1 VSFGGSAPWSLGV
14 EEELFLVDERTLETV
29 PLFSEVVPEP
39 GPRLKP
45 ELFACIVEITTP
57 ICTDAEGVLEEL
69 RKLRR
74 EVAARAGVHGATI
87 LAAAT
92 HPLARGAGQP
102 IVPKQRYLDLLE
114 RLGDGVQLQLVCGLH
129 VHVGVPSP
137 ETCLRAL
144 EGVVPWLP
152 VLLSLSAN
160 SPFVEGEDSGL
171 RSARAG
177 RLRDLPSGGPPPV
190 MRSWSDWEAVTGED
204 YTRLLW
210 DARPHP
216 RFGTLEVRIADQQ
229 TDVRRSAGF
238 AALVQALVRS
248 VVDGEAEPYDRD
260 LYAERR
266 VRAAARP
273 PDPDDVAALAVLVEP
288 AACELGT
295 WPVVRA
301 LLAERPEAE
310 RQLELGLVAAVRDL
324 ADRSVERPLLYSP

>member
-1 VSFGGSAPWSLGV
+1 VTFGGSAPWSVGV
-14 EEELFLVDERTLETV
+14 EEELFLVDAQTLETA

-39 GPRLKP
+39 GLRLKP

-57 ICTDAEGVLEEL
+57 ICADAEGALEEL
-69 RKLRR
+69 RQLRR
-74 EVAARAGVHGATI
+74 EVAVRAGSHGAAI

-102 IVPKQRYLDLLE
+102 IVPKQRYLDMLA
-114 RLGDGVQLQLVCGLH
+114 RIGDRVQLQLVCGLH
-129 VHVGVPSP
+129 VHVGVPSAD
-137 ETCLRAL
+137 TCLRAL

-152 VLLSLSAN
+152 VLLSMSAN

-171 RSARAG
+171 LSARAG
-177 RLRDLPSGGPPPV
+177 RLRDLPSAGPPPIL
-190 MRSWSDWEAVTGED
+190 RSWTDWEAATGED

-238 AALVQALVRS
+238 AALVQALVRTL
-248 VVDGEAEPYDRD
+248 VDTQPEPYDRG

-266 VRAAARP
+266 AAAAAAP
-273 PDPDDVAALAVLVEP
+273 PDPDDLAALAALVEP
-288 AACELGT
+288 AARGLGS
-295 WPVVRA
+295 WALVRA
-301 LLAERPEAE
+301 LLDGRPEAE
-310 RQLELGLVAAVRDL
+310 RQLELGLPAAVRDL
-324 ADRSVERPLLYSP
+324 AQRSLA

>member
-1 VSFGGSAPWSLGV
+1 VSFGGSAPWSVGV
-14 EEELFLVDERTLETV
+14 EEELFLVDAGTLETV

-57 ICTDAEGVLEEL
+57 VCLDADGVLEEL
-69 RKLRR
+69 RRLRQ
-74 EVAARAGVHGATI
+74 EVTVRAGLHGATI

-92 HPLARGAGQP
+92 HPLARAVDQP
-102 IVPKQRYLDLLE
+102 IVPKQRYLDLLA
-114 RLGDGVQLQLVCGLH
+114 RLGDGVHLQLVCGLH
-129 VHVGVPSP
+129 VHIGVPSAD
-137 ETCLRAL
+137 TCLRAL
-144 EGVVPWLP
+144 EGVLPWLP
-152 VLLSLSAN
+152 VLLSMSAN

-171 RSARAG
+171 LSARAG

-190 MRSWSDWEAVTGED
+190 LRSWSDWEAATGED

-238 AALVQALVRS
+238 AALVQALV
-248 VVDGEAEPYDRD
+248 VTLADEEPEPYDRR

-266 VRAAARP
+266 AAAAAAP
-273 PDPDDVAALAVLVEP
+273 PDPDDLAALAALVKP
-288 AACELGT
+288 AARQLGS
-295 WPVVRA
+295 WALVRA
-301 LLAERPEAE
+301 LVDGRPEAE
-310 RQLELGLVAAVRDL
+310 RQLELRLPAAVRDIAGRSL
-324 ADRSVERPLLYSP
+324 A

>member
-1 VSFGGSAPWSLGV
+1 MSFGGSAPWSVGV
-14 EEELFLVDERTLETV
+14 EEELFLVDARTLETA

-57 ICTDAEGVLEEL
+57 VCSDAQGALEEL
-69 RKLRR
+69 RRLRR
-74 EVAARAGVHGATI
+74 EVAARAGAHGATI

-92 HPLARGAGQP
+92 HPLAQGAGQP
-102 IVPKQRYLDLLE
+102 IVQKQRYLDLLA
-114 RLGDGVQLQLVCGLH
+114 RVGDRVQLQLVCGLH
-129 VHVGVPSP
+129 VHVGVPSA
-137 ETCLRAL
+137 EECLRAL

-160 SPFVEGEDSGL
+160 SPFVEGGDSGL
-171 RSARAG
+171 LSARAG
-177 RLRDLPSGGPPPV
+177 RLQDLPSGGPPPV
-190 MRSWSDWEAVTGED
+190 LRSWSDWEAVTGED

-248 VVDGEAEPYDRD
+248 VVDDQREPYDRD

-266 VRAAARP
+266 VRAAAGP
-273 PDPDDVAALAVLVEP
+273 PDPGDLAALAALVEP
-288 AACELGT
+288 AARELGS
-295 WPVVRA
+295 WELVRE
-301 LLAERPEAE
+301 LLGGRPEAE
-310 RQLELGLVAAVRDL
+310 RQLELGLPAAVRDL
-324 ADRSVERPLLYSP
+324 AERSVERPLLYSP

>member
-1 VSFGGSAPWSLGV
+1 VGV
-14 EEELFLVDERTLETV
+14 EEELFLVDAGTLETV

-57 ICTDAEGVLEEL
+57 ICRDADGVLEEL
-69 RKLRR
+69 RRLRQ
-74 EVAARAGVHGATI
+74 EVTVRARSHGATI

-92 HPLARGAGQP
+92 HPLAHAVDQP
-102 IVPKQRYLDLLE
+102 IVPKQRYLDLLA
-114 RLGDGVQLQLVCGLH
+114 RIGDRVRLQLVCGLH
-129 VHVGVPSP
+129 VHVGVPSADA
-137 ETCLRAL
+137 CLRAL
-144 EGVVPWLP
+144 EGVLPWLP
-152 VLLSLSAN
+152 VLLSMSAN

-177 RLRDLPSGGPPPV
+177 RLEELPSGGPPPV

-238 AALVQALVRS
+238 AALVQALVVS
-248 VVDGEAEPYDRD
+248 VVDDQREAYDRD
-260 LYAERR
+260 LYSERR
-266 VRAAARP
+266 VRAAAVP
-273 PDPDDVAALAVLVEP
+273 PDPDDLATLAALVEP
-288 AACELGT
+288 AARALGS
-295 WPVVRA
+295 WALVRA
-301 LLAERPEAE
+301 LLDGRPEAE
-310 RQLELGLVAAVRDL
+310 RQLELGVPAAVRDIAERSL
-324 ADRSVERPLLYSP
+324 A